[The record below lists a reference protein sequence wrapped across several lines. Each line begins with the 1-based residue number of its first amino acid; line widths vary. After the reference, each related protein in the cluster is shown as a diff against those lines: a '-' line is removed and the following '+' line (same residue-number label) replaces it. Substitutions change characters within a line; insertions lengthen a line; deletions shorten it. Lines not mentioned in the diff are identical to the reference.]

1 MMEKKSLKEAI
12 GIRPQDDFVRQGVLG
27 DKSTNLQIDQSLKTK
42 PVKVSFYWD
51 PETDQDV
58 EQLRLRFFEKYRRKL
73 TRSEVVEA
81 LVRNALK
88 NEKIL
93 DELV

>member
-1 MMEKKSLKEAI
+1 MEKKSLKEAI
-12 GIRPQDDFVRQGVLG
+12 GIRSQDEFVRQGLSG
-27 DKSTNLQIDQSLKTK
+27 DKSTNLQIDKPSKIK
-42 PVKVSFYWD
+42 PVKVSFYWN
-51 PETDQDV
+51 PETEQDV
-58 EQLRLRFFEKYRRKL
+58 EQLRLRFYEKYRRKL

-81 LVRNALK
+81 LVRSALK

>member
-1 MMEKKSLKEAI
+1 VEKKSLKEAI
-12 GIRPQDDFVRQGVLG
+12 GIRPQDAFVRQGSSG
-27 DKSTNLQIDQSLKTK
+27 DKSTNLQINKSSKAK

-51 PETDQDV
+51 PGTEQDV
-58 EQLRLRFFEKYRRKL
+58 EQLRLKFFEKYRRKL

-88 NEKIL
+88 NEQIL
-93 DELV
+93 DELE

>member
-1 MMEKKSLKEAI
+1 MEKKSLKEAI
-12 GIRPQDDFVRQGVLG
+12 GIRPQDAFVRQGLSS
-27 DKSTNLQIDQSLKTK
+27 DKSTSLQIDKSPKPK

-51 PETDQDV
+51 PETEQDV
-58 EQLRLRFFEKYRRKL
+58 EQLRLRFFEKHRRKL

-88 NEKIL
+88 NENIL
-93 DELV
+93 DELI

>member
-1 MMEKKSLKEAI
+1 MEKKSLKEAI
-12 GIRPQDDFVRQGVLG
+12 GIRPQDAFVRQGLPS
-27 DKSTNLQIDQSLKTK
+27 DKSTSIQIDKSPKPK

-58 EQLRLRFFEKYRRKL
+58 EQLRLRFFEKHRRKL

-88 NEKIL
+88 NENIL
-93 DELV
+93 DELI

>member
-12 GIRPQDDFVRQGVLG
+12 SIRPQDEFVRQGLSG
-27 DKSTNLQIDQSLKTK
+27 DKSINLQIDKSLKIK
-42 PVKVSFYWD
+42 PVKVSFYWN
-51 PETDQDV
+51 PETEQDV
-58 EQLRLRFFEKYRRKL
+58 EQLRLRFYEKYRRKL

-81 LVRNALK
+81 LVRSALK

-93 DELV
+93 DELI

>member
-1 MMEKKSLKEAI
+1 MEKKSLKEAI
-12 GIRPQDDFVRQGVLG
+12 GIRPQDAFVRQGLPS
-27 DKSTNLQIDQSLKTK
+27 DKSTSTQIDKSPKPK

-51 PETDQDV
+51 PETEQDV
-58 EQLRLRFFEKYRRKL
+58 EQLRLRFFEKHRRKL

-81 LVRNALK
+81 LVRNELK
-88 NEKIL
+88 NENIL

>member
-1 MMEKKSLKEAI
+1 MEKKSLKEAI
-12 GIRPQDDFVRQGVLG
+12 GIRPQDAFVRQGLSS
-27 DKSTNLQIDQSLKTK
+27 DKSTNRQIDKSPKLK

-51 PETDQDV
+51 PETEQDV
-58 EQLRLRFFEKYRRKL
+58 EHLRLRFFEKHRRKL

-88 NEKIL
+88 NENIL

>member
-1 MMEKKSLKEAI
+1 MEKKSLKEAI
-12 GIRPQDDFVRQGVLG
+12 GIRSQDEFVRQGLPG
-27 DKSTNLQIDQSLKTK
+27 DKSTNLQIDKSSKTK

-51 PETDQDV
+51 PKTEQDV
-58 EQLRLRFFEKYRRKL
+58 EQLRLRFYEKYRRKL

-81 LVRNALK
+81 LVRSALK

>member
-1 MMEKKSLKEAI
+1 MEKKSLKEAI
-12 GIRPQDDFVRQGVLG
+12 GIRPQDDFVRQGSSG
-27 DKSTNLQIDQSLKTK
+27 DKSINLQVDQSPKIK

-51 PETDQDV
+51 PETEQDV

-81 LVRNALK
+81 LVRSALK